1 MRNLFLVGAK
11 LLGMLGLY
19 WTILIIPQI
28 GFLLGANAQMNEDNF
43 SGAWMFSGLLLYF
56 LLSLAF
62 GLILIFRT
70 EKVADLLRIKK
81 AEVQEIKPKTDDML
95 RIGIILVGIFLLAS
109 AIPKLT
115 KTIFVMAQSLS
126 GLMSI
131 YSSDLI
137 SSILQ
142 ICLGEW
148 LSFSSSKVIHIIS
161 KRESKLNITSRSS
174 RPEELMQLS
183 NIFIFASVFRIA
195 LFLGRPLPAV

>member
-109 AIPKLT
+109 AIPEFAKI
-115 KTIFVMAQSLS
+115 IFRLAQTSMTLRS
-126 GLMSI
+126 YNTSE
-131 YSSDLI
+131 LI

-142 ICLGEW
+142 ICLGGW
-148 LSFSSSKVIHIIS
+148 LSFSSRKVVHFIT
-161 KRESKLNITSRSS
+161 KREYKKT
-174 RPEELMQLS
+174 
-183 NIFIFASVFRIA
+183 
-195 LFLGRPLPAV
+195 